1 MKGRKEVRR
10 QSDVSQTSPGRQQ
23 VETKAAGPQCHKCAC
38 RDFYTIEKRATY
50 GYQNRRRLEC
60 RNCGTRITTYEAERR
75 PRMT

>member
-1 MKGRKEVRR
+1 M
-10 QSDVSQTSPGRQQ
+10 
-23 VETKAAGPQCHKCAC
+23 ETKAAGPQCHKCAC